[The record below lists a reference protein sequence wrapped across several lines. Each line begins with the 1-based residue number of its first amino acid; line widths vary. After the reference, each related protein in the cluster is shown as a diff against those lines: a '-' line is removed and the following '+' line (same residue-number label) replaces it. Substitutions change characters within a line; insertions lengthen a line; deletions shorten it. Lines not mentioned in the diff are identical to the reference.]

1 MDGQMTP
8 TNKTVPP
15 INTMEKITHAS
26 NNQLVLNTA
35 PAGAIP
41 THTFQPAPTPKRV
54 AVESAYHDCF
64 AQHVARNGEP
74 GKCDVRLKVNGE
86 LDANLYDMMSLT
98 NPPRG
103 LEELFKSAPP
113 SNNDTIDVNLH
124 VSGAHECLE
133 FYKCLARADHGAGR

>member
-1 MDGQMTP
+1 
-8 TNKTVPP
+8 
-15 INTMEKITHAS
+15 
-26 NNQLVLNTA
+26 
-35 PAGAIP
+35 
-41 THTFQPAPTPKRV
+41 
-54 AVESAYHDCF
+54 
-64 AQHVARNGEP
+64 VARNGEP

-133 FYKCLARADHGAGR
+133 FYKCLARADY